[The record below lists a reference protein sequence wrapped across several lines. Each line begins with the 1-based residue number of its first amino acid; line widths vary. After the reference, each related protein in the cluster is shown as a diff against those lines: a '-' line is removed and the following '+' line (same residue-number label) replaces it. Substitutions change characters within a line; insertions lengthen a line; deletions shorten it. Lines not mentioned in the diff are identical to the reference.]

1 MTDTAAPADTPVPV
15 IDRRRMRLV
24 MAGLMLGLFM
34 SALDQ
39 TIISAALRTIADDL
53 NGLSQQAW
61 ANTSYMITS
70 VVTTALYG
78 KLSDIYGR
86 RPLYVIA
93 VALFV
98 AGSVLCGL
106 ASSMVMLSV
115 FRGVQ
120 GLGAGGLMSLAF
132 AILAD
137 LLPPTER
144 SRYQAWF
151 GAVFGVAA
159 VVGPVVGG
167 FFAGLDAFAG
177 ADGWRWAFFINVP
190 VGIAAV
196 LLILSQVRVQANRS
210 TDKPDIAGVI
220 TLVLFLVPVLFAV
233 EEGPKWGWGSAGT
246 LGLFA
251 VGAVGLVLFL
261 MAQRRAGGAAL
272 LPTPMFRN
280 PVFSLYNGVNTI
292 VGAAVFG
299 SLAVLPLY
307 LQIVKGLSPTEAG
320 LMLLPQTLGII
331 VAGRMCSAYVTRTGS
346 FKGSMLAGIVLMMA
360 GTFWFGSFGADTELW
375 QAGVA
380 AGVMGS
386 GIGMCWQVMLVAIQR
401 GLEPRYMGAGI
412 GSFAF
417 FRSIGG
423 TVGISVF
430 FSLFFGTVGGRIAD
444 AYADAANDPGFK
456 AALAD
461 PAVTSQPANQTLLA
475 GRNGAVSLDDSSFLT
490 HADARLARPFLEGM
504 ADAMQTVFLVSGTLL
519 AVGLV
524 LALIPR
530 DRRPETGT
538 GTDTAPS
545 VTEPKEAAGAGR

>member
-1 MTDTAAPADTPVPV
+1 MTDTAAAPGSPGAPV

-70 VVTTALYG
+70 VITTALYG

-93 VALFV
+93 VTVFV
-98 AGSVLCGL
+98 VGSVLCGL
-106 ASSMVMLSV
+106 AQSMVMLSV
-115 FRGVQ
+115 FRGIQ

-137 LLPPTER
+137 LLPPAER

-151 GAVFGVAA
+151 GAVFGVSA

-167 FFAGLDAFAG
+167 FFAGLDSFAG
-177 ADGWRWAFFINVP
+177 AAGWRWAFFINVP
-190 VGIAAV
+190 IGIATV
-196 LLILSQVRVQANRS
+196 LIVLSQVRVQNDRS
-210 TDKPDIAGVI
+210 KDKPDIAGVI

-251 VGAVGLVLFL
+251 VGAVGLVLFV

-272 LPTPMFRN
+272 LPTPMFRS
-280 PVFSLYNGVNTI
+280 PVFTLYNAVNTI

-307 LQIVKGLSPTEAG
+307 LQIVKGLSPTQAG
-320 LMLLPQTLGII
+320 LMMLPQTFGII
-331 VAGRMCSAYVTRTGS
+331 VAGRLCSAYVTRTGR
-346 FKGSMLAGIVLMMA
+346 FKGAMLTGIVLIMA
-360 GTFWFGSFGADTELW
+360 GTFWFATFGADTALW
-375 QAGVA
+375 QPA
-380 AGVMGS
+380 AAAAVMGI
-386 GIGMCWQVMLVAIQR
+386 GIGVCWQVMLVAIQR
-401 GLEPRYMGAGI
+401 GLEPQYMGAGI

-430 FSLFFGTVGGRIAD
+430 FSLFFGSVGGRISD
-444 AYADAANDPGFK
+444 AYAGAASDPGFK
-456 AALAD
+456 EALAD
-461 PAVTSQPANQTLLA
+461 PSVTSQPANQTLLA
-475 GRNGAVSLDDSSFLT
+475 GRNGAVSLDDSSFLA
-490 HADARLARPFLEGM
+490 HADARLAHPFLEGM
-504 ADAMQTVFLVSGTLL
+504 AQAMQTVYLVSGFLL
-519 AVGLV
+519 ALGLV
-524 LALIPR
+524 MALIPR
-530 DRRPETGT
+530 DRRPEA
-538 GTDTAPS
+538 DAATAPS
-545 VTEPKEAAGAGR
+545 APSPKKVAAHQ

>member
-1 MTDTAAPADTPVPV
+1 MTDTAAPGTPGAPV

-93 VALFV
+93 VAVFV
-98 AGSVLCGL
+98 VGSVLCGL
-106 ASSMVMLSV
+106 AQSMVMLAVS
-115 FRGVQ
+115 RGVQ

-137 LLPPTER
+137 LLPPAER

-151 GAVFGVAA
+151 GAVFGVSA

-167 FFAGLDAFAG
+167 FFAGLDSFAG
-177 ADGWRWAFFINVP
+177 AAGWRWAFFINVP
-190 VGIAAV
+190 IGIVTV
-196 LLILSQVRVQANRS
+196 LIVLSQVRVQNNRS
-210 TDKPDIAGVI
+210 KDKPDIAGVI

-246 LGLFA
+246 LGLFG
-251 VGAVGLVLFL
+251 VGAVGLVLFV

-280 PVFSLYNGVNTI
+280 PVFTLYNAVNTI
-292 VGAAVFG
+292 IGAAVFG

-320 LMLLPQTLGII
+320 LMMLPQTFGII
-331 VAGRMCSAYVTRTGS
+331 AAGRLCTAYVNRTGA
-346 FKGSMLAGIVLMMA
+346 FKGAMFTGIVLIMA
-360 GTFWFGSFGADTELW
+360 GTFWFATFDADTALW
-375 QAGVA
+375 QPAVA
-380 AGVMGS
+380 AAVMGT
-386 GIGMCWQVMLVAIQR
+386 GIGVCWQVMLVAIQR
-401 GLEPRYMGAGI
+401 GLEPQYMGAGI

-423 TVGISVF
+423 TIGISVF
-430 FSLFFGTVGGRIAD
+430 FSLFFGSVGGRISD
-444 AYADAANDPGFK
+444 AYAGAASDAGFK
-456 AALAD
+456 EALAD
-461 PAVTSQPANQTLLA
+461 PTVTSQPANQTLLA
-475 GRNGAVSLDDSSFLT
+475 GRNGAVSLDDSSFLA
-490 HADARLARPFLEGM
+490 HADARLAHPFLEGM
-504 ADAMQTVFLVSGTLL
+504 AQAMQTVYLVSGLL
-519 AVGLV
+519 LVLGLV

-530 DRRPETGT
+530 DRRPET
-538 GTDTAPS
+538 DPATAPS
-545 VTEPKEAAGAGR
+545 APSPKKVAARQ

>member
-1 MTDTAAPADTPVPV
+1 MTDTAAPGTPGAPV

-93 VALFV
+93 VAVFV
-98 AGSVLCGL
+98 VGSVLCGL
-106 ASSMVMLSV
+106 AQSMVMLAVS
-115 FRGVQ
+115 RGVQ

-137 LLPPTER
+137 LLPPAER

-151 GAVFGVAA
+151 GAVFGVSA

-167 FFAGLDAFAG
+167 FFAGLDSFAG
-177 ADGWRWAFFINVP
+177 AAGWRWAFFINVP
-190 VGIAAV
+190 IGIVTV
-196 LLILSQVRVQANRS
+196 LIVLSQVRVQNNRS
-210 TDKPDIAGVI
+210 KDKPDIAGVI

-246 LGLFA
+246 LGLFG
-251 VGAVGLVLFL
+251 VGAVGLVLFV

-280 PVFSLYNGVNTI
+280 PVFTLYNAVNTI
-292 VGAAVFG
+292 IGAAVFG

-320 LMLLPQTLGII
+320 LMMLPQTFGII
-331 VAGRMCSAYVTRTGS
+331 AAGRLCTAYVNRTGA
-346 FKGSMLAGIVLMMA
+346 FKGAMFTGIVLIMA
-360 GTFWFGSFGADTELW
+360 GTFWFATFDADTALW
-375 QAGVA
+375 QPAVA
-380 AGVMGS
+380 AAVMGT
-386 GIGMCWQVMLVAIQR
+386 GIGVCWQVMLVAIQR
-401 GLEPRYMGAGI
+401 GLEPQYMGAGI

-423 TVGISVF
+423 TIGISVF
-430 FSLFFGTVGGRIAD
+430 FSLFFGSVGGRISD
-444 AYADAANDPGFK
+444 AYAGAASDQGFK
-456 AALAD
+456 EALAD
-461 PAVTSQPANQTLLA
+461 PTVTSQPANQTLLA
-475 GRNGAVSLDDSSFLT
+475 GRNGAVSLDDSSFLA
-490 HADARLARPFLEGM
+490 HADARLAHPFLEGM
-504 ADAMQTVFLVSGTLL
+504 AQAMQTVYLVSGFLL
-519 AVGLV
+519 VLSLV

-530 DRRPETGT
+530 DRRPET
-538 GTDTAPS
+538 DPATAPS
-545 VTEPKEAAGAGR
+545 ALSPKKVAARQ

>member
-1 MTDTAAPADTPVPV
+1 MTDTAAPGTPGAPV

-93 VALFV
+93 VAVFV
-98 AGSVLCGL
+98 VGSVLCGL
-106 ASSMVMLSV
+106 AQSMVMLAVS
-115 FRGVQ
+115 RGVQ

-137 LLPPTER
+137 LLPPAER

-151 GAVFGVAA
+151 GAVFGVSA

-167 FFAGLDAFAG
+167 FFAGLDSFAG
-177 ADGWRWAFFINVP
+177 AAGWRWAFFINVP
-190 VGIAAV
+190 IGIVTV
-196 LLILSQVRVQANRS
+196 LIVLSQVRVQNNRS
-210 TDKPDIAGVI
+210 KDKPDIAGVI

-246 LGLFA
+246 LGLFG
-251 VGAVGLVLFL
+251 VGAVGLVLFV

-280 PVFSLYNGVNTI
+280 PVFTLYNAVNTI
-292 VGAAVFG
+292 IGAAVFG

-320 LMLLPQTLGII
+320 LMMLPQTFGII
-331 VAGRMCSAYVTRTGS
+331 AAGRLCTAYVNRTGA
-346 FKGSMLAGIVLMMA
+346 FKGAMFTGIVLIMA
-360 GTFWFGSFGADTELW
+360 GTFWFATFDADTALW
-375 QAGVA
+375 QPAVA
-380 AGVMGS
+380 AAVMGT
-386 GIGMCWQVMLVAIQR
+386 GIGVCWQVMLVAIQR
-401 GLEPRYMGAGI
+401 GLEPQYMGAGI

-423 TVGISVF
+423 TIGISVF
-430 FSLFFGTVGGRIAD
+430 FSLFFGSVGGRISD
-444 AYADAANDPGFK
+444 AYAGAASDAGFK
-456 AALAD
+456 EALAD
-461 PAVTSQPANQTLLA
+461 PTVTSQPANQTLLA
-475 GRNGAVSLDDSSFLT
+475 GRNGAVSLDDSSFLA
-490 HADARLARPFLEGM
+490 HADARLAHPFLEGM
-504 ADAMQTVFLVSGTLL
+504 AQAMQTVYLVSGFLL
-519 AVGLV
+519 ALGLV

-530 DRRPETGT
+530 DRRPET
-538 GTDTAPS
+538 DAATAPS
-545 VTEPKEAAGAGR
+545 APSPKKVAARQ

>member
-1 MTDTAAPADTPVPV
+1 MTDTAAPGTPGAPV

-93 VALFV
+93 VAVFV
-98 AGSVLCGL
+98 VGSVLCGL
-106 ASSMVMLSV
+106 AQSMVMLAVS
-115 FRGVQ
+115 RGVQ

-137 LLPPTER
+137 LLPPAER

-151 GAVFGVAA
+151 GAVFGVSA

-167 FFAGLDAFAG
+167 FFAGLDSFAG
-177 ADGWRWAFFINVP
+177 AAGWRWAFFINVP
-190 VGIAAV
+190 IGIVTV
-196 LLILSQVRVQANRS
+196 LIVLSQVRVQNNRS
-210 TDKPDIAGVI
+210 KDKPDIAGVI

-246 LGLFA
+246 LGLFG
-251 VGAVGLVLFL
+251 VGAVGLVLFV

-280 PVFSLYNGVNTI
+280 PVFTLYNAVNTI
-292 VGAAVFG
+292 IGAAVFG

-320 LMLLPQTLGII
+320 LMMLPQTFGII
-331 VAGRMCSAYVTRTGS
+331 AAGRLCTAYVNRTGA
-346 FKGSMLAGIVLMMA
+346 FKGAMFTGIVLIMA
-360 GTFWFGSFGADTELW
+360 GTFWFATFDADTALW
-375 QAGVA
+375 
-380 AGVMGS
+380 
-386 GIGMCWQVMLVAIQR
+386 
-401 GLEPRYMGAGI
+401 
-412 GSFAF
+412 
-417 FRSIGG
+417 
-423 TVGISVF
+423 
-430 FSLFFGTVGGRIAD
+430 
-444 AYADAANDPGFK
+444 
-456 AALAD
+456 
-461 PAVTSQPANQTLLA
+461 
-475 GRNGAVSLDDSSFLT
+475 
-490 HADARLARPFLEGM
+490 
-504 ADAMQTVFLVSGTLL
+504 
-519 AVGLV
+519 
-524 LALIPR
+524 
-530 DRRPETGT
+530 
-538 GTDTAPS
+538 
-545 VTEPKEAAGAGR
+545 

>member
-1 MTDTAAPADTPVPV
+1 MTDTAAPGTPGAPV

-70 VVTTALYG
+70 VITTALYG

-93 VALFV
+93 VAVFV
-98 AGSVLCGL
+98 VGSVLCGL
-106 ASSMVMLSV
+106 AQSMVMLAV
-115 FRGVQ
+115 FRGIQ

-137 LLPPTER
+137 LLPPAER

-151 GAVFGVAA
+151 GAVFGVSA

-167 FFAGLDAFAG
+167 FFAGLDSFAG
-177 ADGWRWAFFINVP
+177 AAGWRWAFFINVP
-190 VGIAAV
+190 IGIATV
-196 LLILSQVRVQANRS
+196 LIVLSQVRIQNNRS
-210 TDKPDIAGVI
+210 KDKPDIAGVI

-246 LGLFA
+246 LGLFG
-251 VGAVGLVLFL
+251 VGAVGLVLFV

-280 PVFSLYNGVNTI
+280 PVFTLYNGVNTI

-320 LMLLPQTLGII
+320 LMMLPQTFGII
-331 VAGRMCSAYVTRTGS
+331 AAGRLCTAYVNRTGT
-346 FKGSMLAGIVLMMA
+346 FKGAMLTGIVLIMA
-360 GTFWFGSFGADTELW
+360 ATFWFATFGADTALW
-375 QAGVA
+375 QPAVA
-380 AGVMGS
+380 AAVMGI
-386 GIGMCWQVMLVAIQR
+386 GIGVCWQVMLVAIQR
-401 GLEPRYMGAGI
+401 GLEPQYMGAGI

-430 FSLFFGTVGGRIAD
+430 FSLFFGSVGGRISD
-444 AYADAANDPGFK
+444 AYAGAASDPGFK
-456 AALAD
+456 EALAD
-461 PAVTSQPANQTLLA
+461 PSVTSQAANQTLLA
-475 GRNGAVSLDDSSFLT
+475 GRNGTVSLDDSSFLA
-490 HADARLARPFLEGM
+490 HADARLAHPFLEGM
-504 ADAMQTVFLVSGTLL
+504 AQAMQTVYLVSGFLL
-519 AVGLV
+519 ALGLV

-530 DRRPETGT
+530 DRRPET
-538 GTDTAPS
+538 DAATAPS
-545 VTEPKEAAGAGR
+545 APSPKKVAAHQ